1 MVLTFLEKLDLLMET
16 DGINKSK
23 LSQISGV
30 PYTTIDAFYKKGY
43 ENAKIS
49 TIRKIAKA
57 FDCSLDYLIED
68 EPKKSPSTAEAAPGD
83 IHELSPRMTALYAAM
98 NQLNDQGQE
107 KVLEYA
113 DDLVSSGKY
122 IKSDP
127 AGLGKEA

>member
-1 MVLTFLEKLDLLMET
+1 MATNRPRFSVTFT
-16 DGINKSK
+16 DDS
-23 LSQISGV
+23 
-30 PYTTIDAFYKKGY
+30 YKKIKKY
-43 ENAKIS
+43 QNDHNIS
-49 TIRKIAKA
+49 TQSKAVARLVEIAI
-57 FDCSLDYLIED
+57 SEIESGNG
-68 EPKKSPSTAEAAPGD
+68 KKSPSTTEAAPGD
-83 IHELSPRMTALYAAM
+83 IHELLPIMTALYAAM